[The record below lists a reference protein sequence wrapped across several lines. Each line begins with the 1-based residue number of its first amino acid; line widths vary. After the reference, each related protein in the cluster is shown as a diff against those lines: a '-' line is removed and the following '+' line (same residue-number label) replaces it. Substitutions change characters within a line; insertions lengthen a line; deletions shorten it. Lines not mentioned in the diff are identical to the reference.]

1 MNSKINMTEYNLI
14 DSSLWIDYLVNGN
27 FKEIIETEE
36 KLLLATI
43 SIIEI
48 KKKLSKLK
56 IPNKEINDKMHFIKK
71 QSIIIDLD
79 EKIAD
84 KASELVIEKNL
95 PIADSIVYASALIHN
110 AILLTLDNDFRSL
123 NNVKIF

>member
-1 MNSKINMTEYNLI
+1 MTGYNLI

-27 FKEIIETEE
+27 FKEIIEIEE

-43 SIIEI
+43 SLIEI
-48 KKKLSKLK
+48 KKKLSRLK
-56 IPNKEINDKMHFIKK
+56 VPIKEINDKMDFIKK
-71 QSIIIDLD
+71 QSILINLD

-95 PIADSIVYASALIHN
+95 PIADSIVYASTLMNN
-110 AILLTLDNDFRSL
+110 AILLTLDNDFR
-123 NNVKIF
+123 NFNDVKIL

>member
-1 MNSKINMTEYNLI
+1 MTGYNLI

-27 FKEIIETEE
+27 FKEIIEIEE

-43 SIIEI
+43 SLIEI
-48 KKKLSKLK
+48 KKKLSRLK
-56 IPNKEINDKMHFIKK
+56 IPIKEINDKMDFIKK
-71 QSIIIDLD
+71 QSILINLD

-95 PIADSIVYASALIHN
+95 PIADSIVYASTLMNN
-110 AILLTLDNDFRSL
+110 AILLTLDNDFR
-123 NNVKIF
+123 NFNDVKIL

>member
-1 MNSKINMTEYNLI
+1 
-14 DSSLWIDYLVNGN
+14 
-27 FKEIIETEE
+27 
-36 KLLLATI
+36 
-43 SIIEI
+43 
-48 KKKLSKLK
+48 
-56 IPNKEINDKMHFIKK
+56 MHFIKK

>member
-1 MNSKINMTEYNLI
+1 MTGYNLI

-48 KKKLSKLK
+48 KKKLSRLK

-84 KASELVIEKNL
+84 KASELVIGKNL

-123 NNVKIF
+123 DNVKIF